1 MISYKINKDNK
12 FVARFIRTEEIE
24 VSNIDYLKQEMV
36 SEGEVLL
43 DAIEIK
49 DGKEVARH
57 LNDSFINEE
66 LIPLLGKANG

>member
-24 VSNIDYLKQEMV
+24 ASNINYLQQEMIP
-36 SEGEVLL
+36 EGEELL

-49 DGKEVARH
+49 NDKEVGYY
-57 LNDSFINEE
+57 LNEE
-66 LIPLLGKANG
+66 FFKELAQKAEGDQL

>member
-24 VSNIDYLKQEMV
+24 ASNINYLKQEMLLD
-36 SEGEVLL
+36 GEVLL

-66 LIPLLGKANG
+66 LIPLVKKDNG

>member
-24 VSNIDYLKQEMV
+24 ASNINYLQQEMIP
-36 SEGEVLL
+36 EGEELL
-43 DAIEIK
+43 DAVEFK

-66 LIPLLGKANG
+66 LIPLVKKPNG

>member
-24 VSNIDYLKQEMV
+24 ASNINYLKQEMLLD
-36 SEGEVLL
+36 GEVLL

-49 DGKEVARH
+49 DGEEVEHH
-57 LNDSFINEE
+57 LNDSFIKGE
-66 LIPLLGKANG
+66 LIPLLEKAND

>member
-66 LIPLLGKANG
+66 LIPLLEKANG

>member
-36 SEGEVLL
+36 SDGEVLL

-57 LNDSFINEE
+57 LNDAFINEE
-66 LIPLLGKANG
+66 LIPLLEKANG

>member
-24 VSNIDYLKQEMV
+24 ASNINYLKQEMLLD
-36 SEGEVLL
+36 GEVLL

-49 DGKEVARH
+49 DGEEVEHH
-57 LNDSFINEE
+57 LNDEFINEE
-66 LIPLLGKANG
+66 LIPLLEKAND